1 MKQLEYSILKYHS
14 QQFNENI
21 VLGILLSDKNNK
33 QHNFYYIENLEI
45 LLKYKEEI
53 NCDLVKKLLE
63 SIKEETKNTNFD
75 IHKFIKYYIND
86 FYFEKIQIVNYNNWN
101 NIKNKLLE
109 YFKNH

>member
-14 QQFNENI
+14 QQFDENI
-21 VLGILLSDKNNK
+21 ILGILLSDKNNK
-33 QHNFYYIENLEI
+33 QHNFYYIKNLEI
-45 LLKYKEEI
+45 LLKYKKEI
-53 NCDLVKKLLE
+53 NCDLVKKLLK
-63 SIKEETKNTNFD
+63 SIKEETKDIDFD
-75 IHKFIKYYIND
+75 IHKFTKYYIND